1 MKQFCILST
10 NANLEAIAWGPF
22 NSLKKAKNVRKRL
35 ETGFPRAKHI
45 VLPFQNMNDIPKGKE
60 GEEDDG

>member
-22 NSLKKAKNVRKRL
+22 DTLKKAKNAHKHL
-35 ETGFPRAKHI
+35 ERGYPRARHI
-45 VLPFQNMNDIPKGKE
+45 ILPFQNMNDIPKE
-60 GEEDDG
+60 QLDETD